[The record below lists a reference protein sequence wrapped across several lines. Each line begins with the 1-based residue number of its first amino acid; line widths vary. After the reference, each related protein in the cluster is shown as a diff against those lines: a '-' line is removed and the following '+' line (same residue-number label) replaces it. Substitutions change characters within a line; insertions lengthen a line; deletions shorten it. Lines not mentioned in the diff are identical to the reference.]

1 MSATQSE
8 TFLDLAMKYF
18 VTCSSCDCST
28 DYTQTATMT
37 GLQPALPLGR
47 KFPFE
52 GTFLEN
58 EGNLKKKILKEIYIL

>member
-18 VTCSSCDCST
+18 VTCSSCDCNT
-28 DYTQTATMT
+28 YTQTATMT

-52 GTFLEN
+52 RIFLEN
-58 EGNLKKKILKEIYIL
+58 EGNLKKKILKEM